1 MSIGTLKLYVVRFV
15 LLALLSTGVMIA
27 APISD
32 CYAQV
37 INNERELGKE
47 LFSDNNLSVDRTVS
61 CASCHQVNHAF
72 ADSRPVSIGVD
83 GRHGTRNAPSLLD
96 ISEYTSFFW
105 DGRATT
111 LEEQVQLTVLSTVE
125 CGFSNPVQVT
135 ERVTQNASYVHAFQ
149 RLFKVSPGNL
159 TVSDITRAIVAYERT
174 LSAPPNALD
183 RYLTG
188 NQSAMSLAARR
199 GMDVFRGKADCA
211 GCHVIST
218 RDAPLTDNR
227 FHSSGVGL
235 SAITPTLAKL
245 ASETARM
252 TTAERFQKTASD
264 SQIAALGRYIVTL
277 NPQDIGKFRTPSL
290 RNVALT
296 RPYMHDGS
304 VATLAQAVD
313 IELYYRGLALGHP
326 ILLTSDEKQDLL
338 AFLQSLSS
346 VPQPT
351 VATIQPGE
359 GQSTLRID
367 TGAHA
372 RSGP

>member
-1 MSIGTLKLYVVRFV
+1 MSMGTFKLNVMRFL
-15 LLALLSTGVMIA
+15 LLALLSTGVIIA

-37 INNERELGKE
+37 INNDRELGKQ
-47 LFSDNNLSVDRTVS
+47 LFSDKNLSVDRTVS
-61 CASCHQVNHAF
+61 CASCHQADHAF

-83 GRHGTRNAPSLLD
+83 GRHGTRNAPSLLE

-105 DGRATT
+105 DGRAAT
-111 LEEQVQLTVLSTVE
+111 LEEQAQLTVLSTVE
-125 CGFSNPVQVT
+125 CGFSNPAQVV
-135 ERVTQNASYVHAFQ
+135 ERVTQNASYAHAFQ
-149 RLFKVSPGNL
+149 RLYKVSPGNL
-159 TVSDITRAIVAYERT
+159 TVTDITHAIVAYERT
-174 LSAPPNALD
+174 LVASPNALD
-183 RYLTG
+183 RYLAG
-188 NQSAMSLAARR
+188 NRSAMPVAALR
-199 GMDVFRGKADCA
+199 GLDVFRGKADCA
-211 GCHVIST
+211 GCHVISE
-218 RDAPLTDNR
+218 RVAPLTDNQ

-235 SAITPTLAKL
+235 NTITPTLAKL

-264 SQIAALGRYIVTL
+264 PRIAALGRYIVTL
-277 NPQDIGKFRTPSL
+277 NPQDIGMFRTPSL

-338 AFLQSLSS
+338 TFLQSLSS
-346 VPQPT
+346 VPQPA

-359 GQSTLRID
+359 GQSTIRVD

-372 RSGP
+372 RRGP

>member
-1 MSIGTLKLYVVRFV
+1 MSMGTFKLKVMRFL
-15 LLALLSTGVMIA
+15 LLALLSTVVMIA

-32 CYAQV
+32 SHAQA
-37 INNERELGKE
+37 INNDRELGRE
-47 LFSDNNLSVDRTVS
+47 LFSDKNLSVDRTVS
-61 CASCHQVNHAF
+61 CASCHRADHAF

-83 GRHGTRNAPSLLD
+83 GRHGTRNAPSLLE

-111 LEEQVQLTVLSTVE
+111 LGEQAQLTVLSTVE
-125 CGFSNPVQVT
+125 CGFSNPAQVI
-135 ERVTQNASYVHAFQ
+135 ERVSQNSIYTHAFQ
-149 RLFKVSPGNL
+149 RLYKVSPGKL
-159 TVSDITRAIVAYERT
+159 TVTNITHAIVAYERT
-174 LSAPPNALD
+174 LHAPPNALN
-183 RYLTG
+183 RYLAGT
-188 NQSAMSLAARR
+188 QSAMSLAARR

-211 GCHVIST
+211 GCHMIST
-218 RDAPLTDNR
+218 RDAPLTDNQ

-264 SQIAALGRYIVTL
+264 PQIAALGRYIVTL

-296 RPYMHDGS
+296 APYMHDGS

-326 ILLTSDEKQDLL
+326 ILLTSDEKKDLL

-359 GQSTLRID
+359 GQSTIRVD

-372 RSGP
+372 RRGP